1 MDFEIETLE
10 WDIEQIFKEFGIK
23 YERFAP
29 LSYDVWIAEDAHHAS
44 TLYIAHPR
52 KRITI
57 LLVLLK
63 SKSDNECPPISE
75 TSHIKKEAT
84 HFKPDPAS
92 RFCFYHMG
100 GSDFTPKQII
110 AELRVFL
117 RDAVKE
123 ERRRRGGDTPG
134 GGGYTWLKEKYR

>member
-1 MDFEIETLE
+1 MMDFETEDLE
-10 WDIEQIFKEFGIK
+10 WNVEQTFKEFGIK

-29 LSYDVWIAEDAHHAS
+29 LSYDVWIAEDAPHAS
-44 TLYIAHPR
+44 TLYIALPR

-63 SKSDNECPPISE
+63 SKSDNKCPPIPE

-100 GSDFTPKQII
+100 GTDFTPKQII
-110 AELRVFL
+110 AEVAEFL
-117 RDAVKE
+117 KGAVKE
-123 ERRRRGGDTPG
+123 ERRRRGRGN
-134 GGGYTWLKEKYR
+134 YEWLKEKYR